1 MKKCLLVI
9 IMVLLSLEMMAQSL
23 VGSWEERKNKKVVSS
38 LVFDTKGT
46 MACVHR
52 GTVPVCTFSICNTRF

>member
-9 IMVLLSLEMMAQSL
+9 IMVLMSLEMMAQSL

-52 GTVPVCTFSICNTRF
+52 GTVLK